1 MSKPVN
7 SVLPVVPGRNPL
19 LGIPAP
25 PRFQGGAGEA
35 KFELPVEAPASP
47 TPPGRPSSA
56 ASNNG
61 GAGEALT
68 PLPPLPISPLRGGRR
83 GDSSSSP
90 TPEGRLNSRT
100 AAGGGGGAPKADP
113 KLQEATRE
121 WEAFFVGYLLKQM
134 RKTAGNEGGLFAP
147 SEGEKMFRDML
158 DDETARSLSKTGG
171 LGLADMLNQELGSAH
186 ARQPA
191 EDRKR

>member
-7 SVLPVVPGRNPL
+7 SVLPVVPGKNPL
-19 LGIPAP
+19 LGVPAP
-25 PRFQGGAGEA
+25 PRFQGGVGGA
-35 KFELPVEAPASP
+35 KFELPVEASP
-47 TPPGRPSSA
+47 GGPSSA
-56 ASNNG
+56 VPNNG
-61 GAGEALT
+61 GAGETLT
-68 PLPPLPISPLRGGRR
+68 PRPPLPISPLRGERG
-83 GDSSSSP
+83 GDSSGSP